1 MRTAIVA
8 RPYAGAA
15 DLRRMQ
21 EATSAYFGRGTY
33 HPGDIAWA
41 MRDHAH
47 VLLAPL
53 VTLVESADGAV
64 LGWTWFHVYG
74 WFDIV
79 PTVEPDD
86 VLASALVDAAM
97 ESAARCTA
105 AGDPLT
111 SLNALVDDED
121 VAIARALQHRGFVAD
136 EARFEVTRRNLDDL
150 PAPVLP
156 EGLRFA
162 AVDDDALVHLRVEAH
177 RAAFAPSSLTKAG
190 FTRVRRTW
198 PYRAELDR
206 VVRDQEGTVLA
217 ACLAWIDESAGWG
230 LFEPVG
236 TRPEHR
242 RRGLAAAVCLDALH
256 ALRAAGAH
264 HAQVCCEP
272 GSAGSAT
279 YHSIGFRTER
289 RMAIFRRTLS
299 PG

>member
-8 RPYAGAA
+8 RPYAGSA

-41 MRDHAH
+41 MREHAH

-79 PTVEPDD
+79 PTVEPDE
-86 VLASALVDAAM
+86 VLATALVDAAL
-97 ESAARCTA
+97 ESAARCVA
-105 AGDPLT
+105 AGDRPA

-121 VAIARALQHRGFVAD
+121 VAVAAALQHRGFAAD
-136 EARFEVTRRNLDDL
+136 EARFEVNRRSLDDL
-150 PAPVLP
+150 PSPTLP
-156 EGLRFA
+156 EGLRLA
-162 AVDDDALVHLRVEAH
+162 AMDDDGLVHPRVEAH

-190 FTRVRRTW
+190 FARVRQTW
-198 PYRAELDR
+198 PYRPELDR
-206 VVRDQEGTVLA
+206 VVLDQDGTVLA
-217 ACLAWIDESAGWG
+217 ACLAWIDEATGWG
-230 LFEPVG
+230 MFEPVG
-236 TRPEHR
+236 TRPEHQ
-242 RRGLAAAVCLDALH
+242 RRGLGAAVCLDALH
-256 ALRAAGAH
+256 ALRAAGAT
-264 HAQVCCEP
+264 HAQVSCEP

-289 RMAIFRRTLS
+289 RMAIFRRPLA
-299 PG
+299 